1 MEFVGPLAPRR
12 RVDQSHG
19 GRREWCAMDPCGNRV
34 KAAAHRA
41 RKKASKSR
49 SSATASVSQ

>member
-1 MEFVGPLAPRR
+1 MEFVGPLDPPR
-12 RVDQSHG
+12 RVDRSHG

-49 SSATASVSQ
+49 SSATVSVSQ

>member
-1 MEFVGPLAPRR
+1 MEFVGPLDPPR
-12 RVDQSHG
+12 RVDRSHG
-19 GRREWCAMDPCGNRV
+19 GRRPWCAMDPCGNRV

-41 RKKASKSR
+41 RKKVSNSR